1 MRGIHHVMKGSK
13 ARKVAVPDQQRLR
26 GLPAVS
32 AILAL
37 REAAALLGRFGHQAL
52 TEAIRSVVAEARSQL
67 KRKSGD
73 VPDAATLLERA
84 GAVLEQQEQSSLQP
98 VFNLTGT
105 VLHTNLGRALLAEAA
120 VASAITAMRENVTLE
135 YELLPGGR
143 GERDHHVRALLCKLT
158 GAEDATVVNNNAA
171 AVVLCINTLALAREA
186 IVSRGEL
193 IEIGGAFRMPDI
205 MARAGAVMVEVGT
218 TNRTHLRDYEDHLR
232 DETGLILKVH
242 TSNYRIRG
250 FTSEVAATRLA
261 ALATEAQVPLL
272 HDLGS
277 GSLVDL
283 SHFGLRKEPTV
294 GEAVAQGADLVTFS
308 ADKLLGGPQAGII
321 VGRANLIEKIRRNPL
336 RRALRLDK
344 IRLAALEATLRLYQD
359 PGRLSERLPT
369 LKLLVRPRSEIEAL
383 ARELAAPVQ
392 KTLGEAFTVEIC
404 ACVSEVGSGALP
416 LEALDSCGLAIR
428 PRTARRGAVLEDLA
442 RALRGLPRPIV
453 GRIENGGLILDLRC
467 LTDPGAFLVALSAL
481 EIAHTPNS
489 AGE

>member
-1 MRGIHHVMKGSK
+1 MKGSK
-13 ARKVAVPDQQRLR
+13 AHKVAAPVDQRLR
-26 GLPAVS
+26 GLPSVS
-32 AILAL
+32 ALLAL
-37 REAAALLGRFGHQAL
+37 AEAAALLGSFGHRAL

-67 KRKSGD
+67 KKNSSA
-73 VPDAATLLERA
+73 VPDAATLLDRA
-84 GAVLEQQEQSSLQP
+84 GALLKQQEQSSLLP

-120 VASAITAMRENVTLE
+120 IASAITAMRENVTLE

-171 AVVLCINTLALAREA
+171 AVVLCINTLALGREA
-186 IVSRGEL
+186 LVSRGEL

-218 TNRTHLRDYEDHLR
+218 TNRTHLGDYEDELR
-232 DETGLILKVH
+232 EQTGLILKVH
-242 TSNYRIRG
+242 TSNYRIQG
-250 FTSEVAATRLA
+250 FTSEVTAAELATLATRA
-261 ALATEAQVPLL
+261 HVPLL

-283 SHFGLRKEPTV
+283 SHYGLRKEPTA

-321 VGRANLIEKIRRNPL
+321 VGRGELIEKIRRNPL

-344 IRLAALEATLRLYQD
+344 IRLAALEGTLRLYRD
-359 PGRLSERLPT
+359 PGRLTERLPT
-369 LKLLVRPRSEIEAL
+369 LKLLVRPSAEIEAL
-383 ARELAAPVQ
+383 AQELASPVQ
-392 KTLGEAFTVEIC
+392 KILGEAFTVDVC

-416 LEALDSCGLAIR
+416 LEVLKSCGLTIR
-428 PRTARRGAVLEDLA
+428 PRTARRGAVLEQLA
-442 RALRGLPRPIV
+442 RGLRRLPRPII

-467 LTDPGAFLVALSAL
+467 LTDPGAFLAALSAL
-481 EIAHTPNS
+481 EVYDTPDPS
-489 AGE
+489 GG